1 MAEIKVERK
10 KQAPVW
16 PWIIGILVLLGLI
29 WFLVEA
35 FNEDSEVENEY
46 RETEVEIEEET
57 SYVPASGENDVYL
70 SLNSFQK
77 PKQAVL

>member
-10 KQAPVW
+10 KQTPVW

-35 FNEDSEVENEY
+35 FNEESEVEREIQ
-46 RETEVEIEEET
+46 ETEVEVEEGT
-57 SYVPASGENDVYL
+57 SFVPDSRENVAYL
-70 SLNSFQK
+70 TLNEFSR
-77 PKQAVL
+77 V